1 LRIYP
6 WFEVLQRR
14 EPLVEAIEKQNERAV
29 NLWRLAMMCL
39 LALVPAIALAE
50 RNWSLE
56 NSLGLGFLV
65 FGVAYTSLVWGCLLL
80 NLSLRWI
87 QYATTVIDVTLVTLL
102 LGSFMVEGR
111 GIVAANSQ
119 TTFLVYFFAL
129 MIIGRRYHVPLA
141 VFGGALVVVEYAAL
155 VAIGYFV
162 YDLPHAPVDLDYGA
176 FSWPHQ
182 VGRAALLVA
191 SASLMVSTVKHSRHL
206 HELSIRDPLL
216 GIYNRRFFEEVL
228 ALEFDY
234 SRKLGKSLT
243 VVMLDL
249 DRFKGFNDRHGHLEG
264 DRLLMA
270 VSDYLLRH
278 LRRNDVLAR
287 YGGDEFVFLL
297 LETPPEGAGTM
308 LSRLQGNM
316 DKWLKDLL
324 TLSDP
329 PVNFSFGV
337 ASLKSI
343 DTEPGDLLARADRHL
358 YQAKAAGGGIICD
371 EEGRIVPAEV

>member
-1 LRIYP
+1 MRIYP

-14 EPLVEAIEKQNERAV
+14 EPLVEAIEKQNERDV

-39 LALVPAIALAE
+39 LALVPAIAFLQGG
-50 RNWSLE
+50 WSKE
-56 NSLGLGFLV
+56 TGLGLGFLV
-65 FGVAYTSLVWGCLLL
+65 FGVAYTSLVWGGLLL
-80 NLSLRWI
+80 SGGLRWI
-87 QYATTVIDVTLVTLL
+87 QYTTTVIDVTLVTLL

-129 MIIGRRYHVPLA
+129 MMIGRRYHVPLA
-141 VFGGALVVVEYAAL
+141 IFGGALVVAEYAVL
-155 VAIGYFV
+155 VAVGYFV

-182 VGRAALLVA
+182 VGRAALLIG
-191 SASLMVSTVKHSRHL
+191 SAALMVSTVKHSRHL
-206 HELSIRDPLL
+206 QELSIRDPLL

-228 ALEFDY
+228 SLEFDY
-234 SRKLGKSLT
+234 SRKLGKNLT

-316 DKWLKDLL
+316 DKWLRDLL

-337 ASLKSI
+337 ASLKAT

>member
-14 EPLVEAIEKQNERAV
+14 EPLVEAIEKQNERDV
-29 NLWRLAMMCL
+29 NFWRLAMMCL
-39 LALVPAIALAE
+39 LALVPAMALGQGGMAK
-50 RNWSLE
+50 E
-56 NSLGLGFLV
+56 NALGLGFLV

-80 NLSLRWI
+80 NVGLRRI

-111 GIVAANSQ
+111 GIVATNSQ

-129 MIIGRRYHVPLA
+129 MMIGRRYHVPLA
-141 VFGGALVVVEYAAL
+141 IFGGALVVAEYAVL
-155 VAIGYFV
+155 VAAGYFV
-162 YDLPHAPVDLDYGA
+162 YDLPHAPVDLDYGT

-182 VGRAALLVA
+182 VGRAALLVG
-191 SASLMVSTVKHSRHL
+191 SAALMVSTVRHSRHL
-206 HELSIRDPLL
+206 QELSIRDPLL

-228 ALEFDY
+228 SLEFDY

-249 DRFKGFNDRHGHLEG
+249 DSFKSFNDRHGHLEG

-316 DKWLKDLL
+316 DKWLRDLL

-337 ASLKSI
+337 ASLQST
-343 DTEPGDLLARADRHL
+343 DTEPGHLLARADRHL